1 MYEYVRYTLI
11 GLACLSTSA
20 VQAAE
25 CSDART
31 QSYGDAKVAN
41 NGYAR
46 ASCTGTN
53 PAIAEM
59 KGTYFK
65 AYVCGNSANTVRVP
79 VIVTT
84 INGATQEYSMD
95 PMGGDIILMLEQP
108 TALEL
113 DCEMGDYQVIYRYG
127 AKDD

>member
-11 GLACLSTSA
+11 GLAFLSTSA

-31 QSYGDAKVAN
+31 QSYGNAKVAN
-41 NGYAR
+41 DGYAR

-53 PAIAEM
+53 PAIAKM
-59 KGTYFK
+59 QGTYFK

-79 VIVTT
+79 VFVTT
-84 INGATQEYSMD
+84 NGARHEYSMD
-95 PMGGDIILMLEQP
+95 PMGGDILVMLDKP